1 MLLTEPIHGVGAG
14 GSQRFDEHSLF
25 LPIVGKRMMQ
35 EVARGQ
41 PNGLAAF
48 DNGADNVGG
57 QEGIADCLAHAVRWD
72 GVFGGNLLIGFA
84 CFDSVEPGEGVGDI
98 AQECAVDGFVGL
110 PRTSLVST
118 PRRRKRNGAWMRSA
132 SSRMRSGPIERQ
144 AANALRSRRIDTE
157 PGLISTRRMRR
168 SRGAAEALSSLLPEH
183 SPSKK
188 RPTEA
193 SSCIVGVWI
202 NEAEKVV
209 ASTCCRM
216 RCTTVCS
223 SIGAGS
229 RQPERSFWPTV
240 LDEAPGDVVAEP
252 LPVFLFGVARRQ
264 PVPGLGDRALFADLI
279 RLGARLVSLHLM
291 EAEGR
296 WSPLLLHSTRCLSP
310 ICSGRLLDFAPA
322 YTSTPE

>member
-1 MLLTEPIHGVGAG
+1 MAILRR
-14 GSQRFDEHSLF
+14 S
-25 LPIVGKRMMQ
+25 
-35 EVARGQ
+35 
-41 PNGLAAF
+41 
-48 DNGADNVGG
+48 
-57 QEGIADCLAHAVRWD
+57 VRSTD
-72 GVFGGNLLIGFA
+72 
-84 CFDSVEPGEGVGDI
+84 
-98 AQECAVDGFVGL
+98 FVGL

-144 AANALRSRRIDTE
+144 AANALRSSRMDTE

-168 SRGAAEALSSLLPEH
+168 SRGAAEALSLLLPEH

-188 RPTEA
+188 RRTEA

-202 NEAEKVV
+202 QRGREVV

-229 RQPERSFWPTV
+229 RQPGEVLLATV
-240 LDEAPGDVVAEP
+240 LDEAPGDLVAEP

-264 PVPGLGDRALFADLI
+264 PVPGLVEELACQWGGGCTALRRASPWFGSPCLQLRLDRVQSS
-279 RLGARLVSLHLM
+279 GAMIDGCWPS
-291 EAEGR
+291 
-296 WSPLLLHSTRCLSP
+296 
-310 ICSGRLLDFAPA
+310 
-322 YTSTPE
+322 